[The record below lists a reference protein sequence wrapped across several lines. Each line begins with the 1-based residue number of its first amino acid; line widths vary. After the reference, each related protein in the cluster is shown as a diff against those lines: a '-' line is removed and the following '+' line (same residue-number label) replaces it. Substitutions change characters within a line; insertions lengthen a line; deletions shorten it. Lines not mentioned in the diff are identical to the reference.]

1 MNKLF
6 LNTLLILIAVAVP
19 SASAQGPG
27 GVEGAAAWFRTEA
40 VAGDS
45 LLVPAVPAAIGYYG
59 PSAVPGYSAGLDVGS
74 YNTNSIKIHTVH
86 SVSHTVHGI
95 WGTGDDRL

>member
-27 GVEGAAAWFRTEA
+27 GVEGAATSVRNQ
-40 VAGDS
+40 
-45 LLVPAVPAAIGYYG
+45 AAIGYYG

-86 SVSHTVHGI
+86 SVSHPVHGI